1 MGQAVSIDPARR
13 ILVAAAFVLALSACA
28 ARSTTPVADPIA
40 VTMVADRLFFG
51 RAIPDGGIVS
61 DAGWTAFL
69 EDVVT
74 QAFPDGLTVWRA
86 EGQWLDEEG
95 LIVREPVMV
104 VEVIHPPSPEAD
116 AAIAEIANEY
126 RRRFR
131 QDAVLRVTAG
141 ARVRFFE

>member
-1 MGQAVSIDPARR
+1 MSIDPARR
-13 ILVAAAFVLALSACA
+13 ILIAATFVLALSACA
-28 ARSTTPVADPIA
+28 ARSTAPVADPVA
-40 VTMVADRLFFG
+40 TTMVTDRLFFG
-51 RAIPDGGIVS
+51 RAIPGDGIVS
-61 DAGWTAFL
+61 DAGWAAFL
-69 EDVVT
+69 EEVVT

-95 LIVREPVMV
+95 LIVQEPVIV

-116 AAIAEIANEY
+116 AAIEEIANEY
-126 RRRFR
+126 RLRFH